1 MSAHDFESVRPKCCT
16 ISYPSVAPFT
26 LWSVIVF
33 NGRSIRTRRDQWPS
47 IVKLKQAWM
56 LIWNFNEGGV
66 GGTIVF
72 WREREFNAL
81 EALAPTPTSASATFT
96 LFPMHTLF
104 RCVAFSKFSVFLVIL
119 KWVFVFL
126 LRNEVWISFIYCFST
141 IVGLFFNYF
150 ACCFFMG
157 FPLNMEVWI
166 CMLNPFSLHCAITI
180 QLFGNHRLESK
191 FSISCWIL
199 SSSDALKNYISS
211 AEIYNLVVNR
221 SLPFIFL
228 DESNLSIIK

>member
-1 MSAHDFESVRPKCCT
+1 
-16 ISYPSVAPFT
+16 
-26 LWSVIVF
+26 
-33 NGRSIRTRRDQWPS
+33 
-47 IVKLKQAWM
+47 M
-56 LIWNFNEGGV
+56 LIWNFNEVGV

-72 WREREFNAL
+72 WRERER
-81 EALAPTPTSASATFT
+81 ETSTLWKPWLQFLPQLPPLLLSFQFT
-96 LFPMHTLF
+96 LSFGVSLSP
-104 RCVAFSKFSVFLVIL
+104 KSVFLVIL

-180 QLFGNHRLESK
+180 QLLGNHRLESK
-191 FSISCWIL
+191 FSISCCIL
-199 SSSDALKNYISS
+199 SSSDALKIYISS

-221 SLPFIFL
+221 SFPFIFL

>member
-1 MSAHDFESVRPKCCT
+1 MSAHDFESVKPKCCT

-56 LIWNFNEGGV
+56 LIWNFNEVGV

-96 LFPMHTLF
+96 LFPIHTLF
-104 RCVAFSKFSVFLVIL
+104 RCVAFSKVCLFGYLEVGICVSTQKRGMNFLHILLLYNSWVIFQL
-119 KWVFVFL
+119 LCLLFL
-126 LRNEVWISFIYCFST
+126 YGISFKYGSLNLYTKSFQFTLCYNNS
-141 IVGLFFNYF
+141 IV
-150 ACCFFMG
+150 
-157 FPLNMEVWI
+157 W
-166 CMLNPFSLHCAITI
+166 
-180 QLFGNHRLESK
+180 
-191 FSISCWIL
+191 
-199 SSSDALKNYISS
+199 
-211 AEIYNLVVNR
+211 
-221 SLPFIFL
+221 
-228 DESNLSIIK
+228 